1 MHPRILLLAA
11 CALTLVACS
20 DSDSTASQGAQQT
33 TRSIAAPVGGVAPA
47 ATTVPA
53 LKPLPIPAPPKV
65 SARGYYLLDFTSGQ
79 VLAETNANERLEP
92 ASLTKLMSAYAVFH
106 ALKDGRIKLDD
117 QVRISAHARDQD
129 GSRMFVDVG
138 TMVSVENLIQGMIVQ
153 SGNDATVALA
163 EHVAGSEPVFVDLM
177 NQYAQRLGLV
187 STHFQN
193 SPGMPSPE
201 HYTTARDIAVLSAA
215 LIRDYPE
222 YYKWYSQRLGLVST
236 HFQNSP
242 GMPSPEHFTT
252 VRDIAVLSAA
262 LIREY
267 PEYYKWYSQRQ
278 FTWNKITQPNR
289 NGLLERDPT
298 VDGLKTGHT
307 ETAGYCLVSSA
318 KRGDMRLVS
327 VVMGSPNISARED
340 ASAALLNYGF
350 NFYQVRKLYDA
361 NAMVLT
367 IPLWKGTADSVKLG
381 VTHDVYA
388 VMPRGQESS
397 LTAAADVPEPLFA
410 PLARANE
417 VGKLRV
423 NLGDKAIGSYALHPL
438 EDVGEASFFS
448 RMIDDVKLWMH

>member
-1 MHPRILLLAA
+1 MHPRTLLLAA

-20 DSDSTASQGAQQT
+20 DSDSTTPQG
-33 TRSIAAPVGGVAPA
+33 TRSVAAPVGGVAPA
-47 ATTVPA
+47 ATTAPA
-53 LKPLPIPAPPKV
+53 LKPPPIPAPPQV
-65 SARGYYLLDFTSGQ
+65 NARGYYLMDFTSGQ

-117 QVRISAHARDQD
+117 QVRVSAHARDQD
-129 GSRMFVDVG
+129 GSRMFIEVG

-215 LIRDYPE
+215 L
-222 YYKWYSQRLGLVST
+222 V
-236 HFQNSP
+236 
-242 GMPSPEHFTT
+242 
-252 VRDIAVLSAA
+252 
-262 LIREY
+262 REY

-289 NGLLERDPT
+289 NGLLDRDPS

-327 VVMGSPNISARED
+327 VVMGSPKISARED

-350 NFYQVRKLYDA
+350 NFFQTRKLYDA
-361 NAMVLT
+361 NATVLT
-367 IPLWKGTADSVKLG
+367 VPVWKGTADTVKLG

-388 VMPRGQESS
+388 VVPRGQDSA
-397 LTAAADVPEPLFA
+397 LTAAADVPKTVLA
-410 PLARANE
+410 PLARGKE
-417 VGKLRV
+417 IGKLRV
-423 NLGDKAIGSYALHPL
+423 NFGDKTIGTYALHPV
-438 EDVGEASFFS
+438 EDVGEAGFFS
-448 RMIDDVKLWMH
+448 RMIDDVKLWMQ

>member
-11 CALTLVACS
+11 CVLALTSCS
-20 DSDSTASQGAQQT
+20 DSSTPQV
-33 TRSIAAPVGGVAPA
+33 TRSVAAPVGGVAPA
-47 ATTVPA
+47 PATTAPA
-53 LKPLPIPAPPKV
+53 LKPPPIPAAPKV
-65 SARGYYLLDFTSGQ
+65 NARGYYLMDFTSGQ
-79 VLAETNANERLEP
+79 MIAEMNADQRLEP
-92 ASLTKLMSAYAVFH
+92 ASLTKLMSAYAIFH
-106 ALKDGRIKLDD
+106 ALKDGRIKLTDE
-117 QVRISAHARDQD
+117 VRISAHARDQD

-138 TMVSVENLIQGMIVQ
+138 SLVSVENLIQGLIVQ

-177 NQYAQRLGLV
+177 NQYAQRLGLA

-222 YYKWYSQRLGLVST
+222 YYKWYSQR
-236 HFQNSP
+236 
-242 GMPSPEHFTT
+242 
-252 VRDIAVLSAA
+252 
-262 LIREY
+262 
-267 PEYYKWYSQRQ
+267 Q

-289 NGLLERDPT
+289 NGLLERDST

-307 ETAGYCLVSSA
+307 DSAGYCLVSSA

-327 VVMGSPNISARED
+327 VVMGSPNIPARED

-350 NFYQVRKLYDA
+350 GFYETRKLYDA
-361 NAMVLT
+361 NATVLT
-367 IPLWKGTADSVKLG
+367 LPIWKGAADTVKLS
-381 VTHDVYA
+381 VPRDVYA
-388 VMPRGQESS
+388 IVPRGQAGS
-397 LTAAADVPEPLFA
+397 LSAAADVPDPLFA
-410 PLARANE
+410 PLVRATE

-423 NLGDKAIGSYALHPL
+423 MLGDKTIGTYPL
-438 EDVGEASFFS
+438 RPVEDVGEAGFFS

>member
-1 MHPRILLLAA
+1 MHPRILLLLAA

-20 DSDSTASQGAQQT
+20 GSDSSTVQG
-33 TRSIAAPVGGVAPA
+33 TRSVAAPVAGIAPA
-47 ATTVPA
+47 ATTAPA
-53 LKPLPIPAPPKV
+53 LRPPPIPAAPQV
-65 SARGYYLLDFTSGQ
+65 NARGYYLMDFTSGQ
-79 VLAETNANERLEP
+79 VLAEINADQRLEP

-106 ALKDGRIKLDD
+106 ALKDGRIKMDD
-117 QVRISAHARDQD
+117 QVRVSAHARDQD
-129 GSRMFVDVG
+129 GSRMFIEVG
-138 TMVSVENLIQGMIVQ
+138 TVVSVENLLQGMIVQ

-177 NQYAQRLGLV
+177 NQYAQRLGLA

-222 YYKWYSQRLGLVST
+222 YYKYYSQRS
-236 HFQNSP
+236 
-242 GMPSPEHFTT
+242 
-252 VRDIAVLSAA
+252 
-262 LIREY
+262 
-267 PEYYKWYSQRQ
+267 

-307 ETAGYCLVSSA
+307 DTAGYCLVSSA

-350 NFYQVRKLYDA
+350 NFYQSRKLYDA
-361 NAMVLT
+361 NATVLT
-367 IPLWKGTADSVKLG
+367 IPVWKGTADTVKLG
-381 VTHDVYA
+381 VPHDVYA
-388 VMPRGQESS
+388 IVPRGQDSA
-397 LTAAADVPEPLFA
+397 LAAAADVPEPLFA
-410 PLARANE
+410 PLARNIE

-423 NLGDKAIGSYALHPL
+423 SLGDKTIGTYALHPI
-438 EDVGEASFFS
+438 EDVSEAGFFS

>member
-20 DSDSTASQGAQQT
+20 GSDSTTVQG
-33 TRSIAAPVGGVAPA
+33 TRSVAAP
-47 ATTVPA
+47 ATTTPA
-53 LKPLPIPAPPKV
+53 LRPPPIPAAPQV
-65 SARGYYLLDFTSGQ
+65 NARGYSLMDFTSGQ
-79 VLAETNANERLEP
+79 VLAEINADQRLEP

-138 TMVSVENLIQGMIVQ
+138 TMVTVENLIQGLIVQ

-177 NQYAQRLGLV
+177 NQYAQRLGLA

-201 HYTTARDIAVLSAA
+201 HYTTARDIAVLAAA

-222 YYKWYSQRLGLVST
+222 YYKYYSQRS
-236 HFQNSP
+236 
-242 GMPSPEHFTT
+242 
-252 VRDIAVLSAA
+252 
-262 LIREY
+262 
-267 PEYYKWYSQRQ
+267 

-307 ETAGYCLVSSA
+307 DTAGYCLVSSA

-327 VVMGSPNISARED
+327 VVMGSPSIRARED
-340 ASAALLNYGF
+340 ASAALLNFGF
-350 NFYQVRKLYDA
+350 RFYETRRLFAAKEPILSVR
-361 NAMVLT
+361 
-367 IPLWKGTADSVKLG
+367 LWKGAADEAKLG
-381 VTHDVYA
+381 VAQDVYITF
-388 VMPRGQESS
+388 PRGQDSS
-397 LTAAADVPEPLFA
+397 LSAAADVPSPLIA
-410 PLARANE
+410 
-417 VGKLRV
+417 
-423 NLGDKAIGSYALHPL
+423 
-438 EDVGEASFFS
+438 
-448 RMIDDVKLWMH
+448 

>member
-222 YYKWYSQRLGLVST
+222 YYKWYSQRS
-236 HFQNSP
+236 
-242 GMPSPEHFTT
+242 
-252 VRDIAVLSAA
+252 
-262 LIREY
+262 
-267 PEYYKWYSQRQ
+267 

-327 VVMGSPNISARED
+327 VVMGSPKISARED

-361 NAMVLT
+361 NATVLT
-367 IPLWKGTADSVKLG
+367 LPVWKGTTDTVKLG

-397 LTAAADVPEPLFA
+397 LSAAADVPDPLIA
-410 PLARANE
+410 PLARDNE

-423 NLGDKAIGSYALHPL
+423 TLGDKTLGTYALHPV
-438 EDVGEASFFS
+438 EDVGEAGFFS

>member
-20 DSDSTASQGAQQT
+20 GSDSSTVQG
-33 TRSIAAPVGGVAPA
+33 TRSVAAPVAGVAPA
-47 ATTVPA
+47 ATTAPA
-53 LKPLPIPAPPKV
+53 LRPPPIPAAPQV
-65 SARGYYLLDFTSGQ
+65 NARGYYLMDFTSGQ
-79 VLAETNANERLEP
+79 VLAEINADQRLEP

-106 ALKDGRIKLDD
+106 ALKDGRIKMDD
-117 QVRISAHARDQD
+117 QVRVSAHARDQD
-129 GSRMFVDVG
+129 GSRMFIEVG
-138 TMVSVENLIQGMIVQ
+138 TVVSVENLVQGMIVQ

-177 NQYAQRLGLV
+177 NQYAQRLGLA

-222 YYKWYSQRLGLVST
+222 YYKYYSQRS
-236 HFQNSP
+236 
-242 GMPSPEHFTT
+242 
-252 VRDIAVLSAA
+252 
-262 LIREY
+262 
-267 PEYYKWYSQRQ
+267 

-307 ETAGYCLVSSA
+307 DTAGYCLVSSA

-350 NFYQVRKLYDA
+350 NFYQSRKLYDA
-361 NAMVLT
+361 NATVLT
-367 IPLWKGTADSVKLG
+367 IPVWKGTADTVKLG
-381 VTHDVYA
+381 VPHDVYA
-388 VMPRGQESS
+388 IVPRGQDSA
-397 LTAAADVPEPLFA
+397 LAAAADVPEPLFA
-410 PLARANE
+410 PLARNIE

-423 NLGDKAIGSYALHPL
+423 SLGDKTIGTYALHPI
-438 EDVGEASFFS
+438 EDVSEAGFFS